1 MWTNYAGLYILVLYF
16 IVYLKHFWPH
26 KTLTSFILFSSIHW
40 APFGTEKFPD
50 ANLLSLIVFFQAL
63 VAPPLAGGS
72 LPLRGVLLVSLK
84 TALFTLVL
92 VAGRGGDWSLL
103 SVNWMIDGFLLH
115 QPIPIWGII
124 CADVETAQAAP

>member
-1 MWTNYAGLYILVLYF
+1 MQTNYAGLYILVLYF
-16 IVYLKHFWPH
+16 IVYLKHFWPY

-50 ANLLSLIVFFQAL
+50 ANLLSWIVFFQAL

-92 VAGRGGDWSLL
+92 VAGRGVIDLSSRLIGWSMAFYFI
-103 SVNWMIDGFLLH
+103 NQFQYG
-115 QPIPIWGII
+115 G
-124 CADVETAQAAP
+124 